1 MKLAIRALLF
11 HIVCIITF
19 ALLYLYLSD
28 DFKDGNSNEN
38 KKFTILDYFL
48 LSTTIQAGVGITEL
62 FPNTFYSK
70 ILVIIQQILMLSTHI
85 FTLYIFTL

>member
-19 ALLYLYLSD
+19 ALLYFYFSD
-28 DFKDGNSNEN
+28 DFKDINGKT
-38 KKFTILDYFL
+38 KKDSSILDYFL
-48 LSTTIQAGVGITEL
+48 LSTTIQASVGISDL
-62 FPNTFYSK
+62 IPNTFYSK
-70 ILVIIQQILMLSTHI
+70 LFVIFQQILMISSHL

>member
-19 ALLYLYLSD
+19 AFLYFYFSD